1 MFMNYEQGTISLE
14 CIKEALVD
22 PSRTTTKATELGF
35 VWTPG
40 DALLTFATSEEFV
53 RDASTRPNVAAILVD
68 AGVTLSENLPEGG
81 PELFFV
87 QNVRLNFFRL
97 HNSLRSKMKFAPTRI
112 SPSATVHPTAVID
125 EVGVIIGDNCIVEPG
140 VSIRPGTTIGN
151 NCVIRAGAH
160 LGTDALDIKDDEDG
174 NPMMTDHL
182 GGVVLGDHVE
192 IGHNAIVDRSIF
204 RQTHTLVDD
213 YTKVGCL
220 SMVSHGVR
228 IGKRNKVTAG
238 VMICGSTVVGD
249 DNWFGPGAIVSN
261 LLKLGS
267 RNYVALG
274 ANVLSD
280 LEDEWKVV
288 GTRVFRDRK
297 LF

>member
-1 MFMNYEQGTISLE
+1 MNYVQNHINLDA
-14 CIKEALVD
+14 IKDALVD
-22 PSRTTTKATELGF
+22 KDRRQTRATELGF

-40 DALLTFATSEEFV
+40 EALLTFAMSEDFV
-53 RDASTRPNVAAILVD
+53 RDAASRPNVAAILVD
-68 AGVTLSENLPEGG
+68 SSVTMSSPLPEGS
-81 PELFFV
+81 PEIFHV
-87 QNVRLNFFRL
+87 ENVRLNFFRL
-97 HNSLRSKMKFAPTRI
+97 HNSLRSSMRFAPTMI
-112 SPSATVHPTAVID
+112 AASSSIHPTAVID
-125 EVGVIIGDNCIVEPG
+125 EVGVVIGERCIVEPG
-140 VSIRPGTTIGN
+140 VSIRPGTVIGN
-151 NCVIRAGAH
+151 DCVIRAGAH

-174 NPMMTDHL
+174 NPLMTDHL
-182 GGVVLGDHVE
+182 GSVVIEDFVE

-204 RQTHTLVDD
+204 RQTATVVGE

-220 SMVSHGVR
+220 SMISHGVR
-228 IGKRNKVTAG
+228 VGKRNKVTAG

-288 GTRVFRDRK
+288 GTRVFKDRK

>member
-1 MFMNYEQGTISLE
+1 
-14 CIKEALVD
+14 
-22 PSRTTTKATELGF
+22 
-35 VWTPG
+35 
-40 DALLTFATSEEFV
+40 
-53 RDASTRPNVAAILVD
+53 
-68 AGVTLSENLPEGG
+68 
-81 PELFFV
+81 
-87 QNVRLNFFRL
+87 
-97 HNSLRSKMKFAPTRI
+97 
-112 SPSATVHPTAVID
+112 
-125 EVGVIIGDNCIVEPG
+125 
-140 VSIRPGTTIGN
+140 
-151 NCVIRAGAH
+151 
-160 LGTDALDIKDDEDG
+160 
-174 NPMMTDHL
+174 
-182 GGVVLGDHVE
+182 
-192 IGHNAIVDRSIF
+192 
-204 RQTHTLVDD
+204 
-213 YTKVGCL
+213 
-220 SMVSHGVR
+220 VR